1 MPSNVQRQ
9 REALGLR
16 FRQLR
21 KDAELSGRALAAR
34 LGWPQSKVSKI
45 ETGRQSP
52 TRADINAWCAALSRP
67 QEAPDLLRQLRALET
82 LYSEYQQR
90 LRAGMDA
97 AQRPIADIEARA
109 TTVRAFDPALV
120 PGLLQTPDYARA
132 RITES
137 AAFFGVDPEL
147 DEAIARRMQRQA
159 VLYESKRRFH
169 FVLTEA
175 VITYRTAPPD
185 VMAAQIDRLIAASSV
200 RTVRLGIIPFSA
212 TPQYAPMH
220 NFRIYDDELA
230 RVETVAAALTLTHAE
245 EIATYRRAFDVLAAS
260 AVHGGEARRLLT
272 RAAERLDSRS

>member
-1 MPSNVQRQ
+1 MQRQ
-9 REALGLR
+9 REALGQR

-21 KDAELSGRALAAR
+21 KDAELSGRALATR
-34 LGWPQSKVSKI
+34 LGWPQSKISKI

-52 TRADINAWCAALSRP
+52 TRADIDAWCTALSRP

-137 AAFFGVDPEL
+137 ATFFGLPPEL
-147 DEAIARRMQRQA
+147 DEAIAQRMQRQT
-159 VLYESKRRFH
+159 VLYDSKRRFH

-175 VITYRTAPPD
+175 VITYRTASPD
-185 VMAAQIDRLIAASSV
+185 VMAAQIDRLATVSAL
-200 RTVRLGIIPFSA
+200 RNVRLGIIPFSA
-212 TPQYAPMH
+212 HPGYAPMH

-230 RVETVAAALTLTHAE
+230 RIETVAAALTLTHAD
-245 EIATYRRAFDVLAAS
+245 EIATYRRAFDLLASS
-260 AVHGGEARRLLT
+260 AMHGPEARRMLT
-272 RAAERLDSRS
+272 EASGRLAAAAR